1 MEASLQVKNL
11 TKQYPG
17 FLLDHVSFSL
27 PKGAIMGLIGENGA
41 GKSTTINAILDLIH
55 KDEGRVSFWGQ
66 ELSATPALKEDIGV
80 VFDGINFYE
89 TLTPAQVGRISAE
102 T

>member
-27 PKGAIMGLIGENGA
+27 PKGAIMGLIGENGDR
-41 GKSTTINAILDLIH
+41 KS
-55 KDEGRVSFWGQ
+55 
-66 ELSATPALKEDIGV
+66 V
-80 VFDGINFYE
+80 V
-89 TLTPAQVGRISAE
+89 
-102 T
+102 